1 MSAIIQVKDLQKEFR
16 IARREEGR
24 FGALRTLLAPRYQ
37 TKVAVDN
44 VSFEIQP
51 GELVAYLGPNGAGK
65 STTVKMLTGLLVPT
79 SGQVS
84 VRGLVPHRRRIENA
98 RQIGVVFGQRSQLW
112 WDLPLVESFELL
124 QHIYRIPTPLYRRN
138 MERLCDLLGM
148 DEFLGTPVRQLS
160 LGQRMRADLAAALL
174 HSPPLVYLD
183 EPTIGLDPVA
193 KERIREFIREVNR
206 QEGVTFILTTHDM
219 QEIEKLCDRV
229 MLIDKGTLVYDGAI
243 ANIKERFGK
252 ERTLVVDLE
261 EAPPAGE
268 LAEVEGAVL
277 VRREDR
283 RFWLRFNRD
292 ETSASRLIAGISAL
306 HNIVDLTVEEPEIE
320 SIIARIYQ
328 EGI

>member
-1 MSAIIQVKDLQKEFR
+1 
-16 IARREEGR
+16 
-24 FGALRTLLAPRYQ
+24 
-37 TKVAVDN
+37 
-44 VSFEIQP
+44 
-51 GELVAYLGPNGAGK
+51 
-65 STTVKMLTGLLVPT
+65 
-79 SGQVS
+79 
-84 VRGLVPHRRRIENA
+84 
-98 RQIGVVFGQRSQLW
+98 
-112 WDLPLVESFELL
+112 
-124 QHIYRIPTPLYRRN
+124 
-138 MERLCDLLGM
+138 
-148 DEFLGTPVRQLS
+148 
-160 LGQRMRADLAAALL
+160 
-174 HSPPLVYLD
+174 
-183 EPTIGLDPVA
+183 VA

-219 QEIEKLCDRV
+219 QDIEKLCDRV

-243 ANIKERFGK
+243 TNIKERFGK

-261 EAPPAGE
+261 EAPPVGG
-268 LAEVEGAVL
+268 LAEVEGAEL